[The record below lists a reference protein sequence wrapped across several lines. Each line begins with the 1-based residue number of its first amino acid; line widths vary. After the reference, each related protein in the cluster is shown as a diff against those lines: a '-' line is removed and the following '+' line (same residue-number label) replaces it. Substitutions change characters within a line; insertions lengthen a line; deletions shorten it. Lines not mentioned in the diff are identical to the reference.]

1 MVSRSP
7 SRGRSKSPSHTPPSA
22 RPPPR
27 SLSRSPSHSRSPR
40 RSISPRSNSDSRS
53 RSPTP
58 LLRDT
63 RNGHRAHRDISRSPT
78 RSRSPSRGAG
88 DRRYRERSYTRSLS
102 RHSRGPQSSKIVV
115 EKLTKNVNEAHLR
128 EIFGSYGQIESLD
141 MPVNRQC
148 AFSILS
154 RTDS

>member
-7 SRGRSKSPSHTPPSA
+7 SRGRSRSRSHTAPSA
-22 RPPPR
+22 RPADRSRPR
-27 SLSRSPSHSRSPR
+27 SHSRSPTHSRSPR
-40 RSISPRSNSDSRS
+40 RSISPRSKSDSHSRS
-53 RSPTP
+53 RTP
-58 LLRDT
+58 QPRET
-63 RNGHRAHRDISRSPT
+63 RNGHRVHTDISRSLT

-141 MPVNRQC
+141 MPMNRQC
-148 AFSILS
+148 TS
-154 RTDS
+154 